1 LNLKGLTAYSGL
13 AVLSVIWGMAFVA
26 IKAVVTE
33 LSPVNLALL
42 RWFIAAI
49 PFLILLPIIGRP
61 KARFERKDIPRLLIV
76 ALANVGG
83 YHISLYYAETS
94 ISAGMS
100 ALLTSLGPIFITI
113 LSYFLLKEKAGR
125 RLLAGL
131 CLATL
136 GTVILSLG
144 SISASDLSSY
154 AGIFEALITAFC
166 YAIFAV
172 LGKPLVH
179 KYGSASTTI
188 LAGLVGT
195 VMLTPLL
202 SWSFVTQ
209 VESLPF
215 DGWVGVVYLS
225 LLSTVF
231 GYLMFYTLI
240 SRGAVTRLA
249 IQLYLIPVISVVGG
263 ALLLTE
269 PVTLPILLGGGLM
282 LVAIG
287 ITTWKGRPAP
297 PAPSVK
303 DSQTVASY
311 SASASDSS
319 S

>member
-1 LNLKGLTAYSGL
+1 MDLKNVTAYAGL

-42 RWFIAAI
+42 RWFIAGV

-61 KARFERKDIPRLLIV
+61 RVPLEKRDVPRLLVV
-76 ALANVGG
+76 AFANVVG
-83 YHISLYYAETS
+83 YHLSLYYAETT

-100 ALLTSLGPIFITI
+100 ALLTSLGPIFIAI
-113 LSYFLLKEKAGR
+113 LSFLLLKETAGR
-125 RLLAGL
+125 RVVAGL
-131 CLATL
+131 ALATF
-136 GTVILSLG
+136 GTVILSVG

-154 AGIFEALITAFC
+154 AGIFEALVTAFC
-166 YAIFAV
+166 YALFAV

-195 VMLTPLL
+195 AMMLPLL
-202 SWSFVTQ
+202 SGSFVTQ
-209 VESLPF
+209 TESLSF
-215 DGWVGVVYLS
+215 DAWVGVAYLA

-249 IQLYLIPVISVVGG
+249 IQLYLIPVISVIGG
-263 ALLLTE
+263 ALLLGE
-269 PVTLPILLGGGLM
+269 GVTPAVVVGGGLM
-282 LVAIG
+282 LFAVG
-287 ITTWKGRPAP
+287 ITTWKGRPP
-297 PAPSVK
+297 P
-303 DSQTVASY
+303 QTPA
-311 SASASDSS
+311 DGN
-319 S
+319 